1 MANPDKCL
9 YAKSHEW
16 IFAEGGAAVVGI
28 SDHAQHEITDVV
40 FVDLP
45 KAGRKVAQGEACA
58 VVESVKAAF
67 DIYAPAAGEVVEAN
81 QALTTDPSLV
91 NQSPHDKGWF
101 FKLKVSDPKQLD
113 ALMSHAQYQDFLK
126 AAAK

>member
-1 MANPDKCL
+1 MSNPETCRF
-9 YAKSHEW
+9 AKSHEW
-16 IFAEGGAAVVGI
+16 IAVEGSTATVGI

-45 KAGRKVAQGEACA
+45 KVGRKVAAGEACA
-58 VVESVKAAF
+58 TVESVKAAF
-67 DIYAPAAGEVVEAN
+67 DIYAPAAGEVGEVNA
-81 QALTTDPSLV
+81 ALVGDPSLV

-101 FKLKVSDPKQLD
+101 FKLKGVD
-113 ALMSHAQYQDFLK
+113 AKALGGLMDHKTYQDFLK